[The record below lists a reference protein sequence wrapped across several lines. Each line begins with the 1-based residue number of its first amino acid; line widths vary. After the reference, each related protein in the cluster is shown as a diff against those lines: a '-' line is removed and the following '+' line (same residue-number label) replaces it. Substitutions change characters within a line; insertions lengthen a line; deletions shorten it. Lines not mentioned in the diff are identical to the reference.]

1 MSSLSR
7 TFARASRRGDR
18 LMEQYQVGDKNE
30 AGPRGATKLRM
41 KAIRRHRMARIARLS
56 RRGNRGSK

>member
-7 TFARASRRGDR
+7 TFARASQRGDR
-18 LMEQYQVGDKNE
+18 LMEQYQVVSGVP

-41 KAIRRHRMARIARLS
+41 RAGRRHRMAKLARLS
-56 RRGNRGSK
+56 RRVNRA